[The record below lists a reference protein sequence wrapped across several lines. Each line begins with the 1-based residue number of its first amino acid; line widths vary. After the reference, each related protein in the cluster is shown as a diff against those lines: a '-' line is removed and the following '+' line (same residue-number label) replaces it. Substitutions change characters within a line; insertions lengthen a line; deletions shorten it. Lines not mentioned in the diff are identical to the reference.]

1 MTDNNAN
8 EANPQQS
15 ADAAPR
21 LSIAA
26 QYIKDQSFEN
36 PGAPGSLTKSAKS
49 PAINVGIDV
58 QVRRGA
64 EPNYEVELKISVH
77 ALQEETT
84 VFLAELLY
92 GGVFQLFNI
101 PAETLQPVLLIEC
114 PRLLFPFARR
124 IIADMTRDGGYA
136 PLMLDNIDFSQLYR
150 QRMAQL
156 QAEAAKTTEA
166 NKQQ

>member
-1 MTDNNAN
+1 MTDSDANAATQ
-8 EANPQQS
+8 EPS

-26 QYIKDQSFEN
+26 QYTKDQSFEN
-36 PGAPGSLTKSAKS
+36 PGAPGSLTKGATP

-58 QVRRGA
+58 NVRRGA
-64 EPNYEVELKISVH
+64 EPNYEVELKVSVH
-77 ALQEETT
+77 AKTDETT

-124 IIADMTRDGGYA
+124 IIADMTRDGGYP

-156 QAEAAKTTEA
+156 QAEAEA
-166 NKQQ
+166 AKQQ

>member
-1 MTDNNAN
+1 MSDTDANESN
-8 EANPQQS
+8 EANPEAS
-15 ADAAPR
+15 AGAAPR

-36 PGAPGSLTKSAKS
+36 PGAPASLQRTAKP
-49 PAINVGIDV
+49 PAISVGIDV

-64 EPNYEVELKISVH
+64 EPNYEVELKITVQ
-77 ALQEETT
+77 AKQEETN

-92 GGVFQLFNI
+92 GGVFQLMNF
-101 PAETLQPVLLIEC
+101 PAEMLQPVLLVEC

-150 QRMAQL
+150 QRMAQMKA
-156 QAEAAKTTEA
+156 QADTAS
-166 NKQQ
+166 KQ

>member
-1 MTDNNAN
+1 MTDSDAKV
-8 EANPQQS
+8 ANPEQS
-15 ADAAPR
+15 ADMAPR

-26 QYIKDQSFEN
+26 QYTKDQSFEN
-36 PGAPGSLTKSAKS
+36 PGAPGSLTKTAKPPS
-49 PAINVGIDV
+49 INVGIDV

-64 EPNYEVELKISVH
+64 EPNYEVELKVSVH
-77 ALQEETT
+77 AKQDETT
-84 VFLAELLY
+84 AFLAELLY

-124 IIADMTRDGGYA
+124 IIADMTRDGGYP
-136 PLMLDNIDFSQLYR
+136 PLMLDNIDFSQLYH

-156 QAEAAKTTEA
+156 QAQAGAAK
-166 NKQQ
+166 QQ

>member
-1 MTDNNAN
+1 MTDTDAN
-8 EANPQQS
+8 ESNPDAS
-15 ADAAPR
+15 ADTAPR

-36 PGAPGSLTKSAKS
+36 PGAPASLQRGAKA

-58 QVRRGA
+58 QVRRGP
-64 EPNYEVELKISVH
+64 EPSYEVELKISVE
-77 ALQEETT
+77 AVQEETT

-101 PAETLQPVLLIEC
+101 PAETLQPLLLVEC

-124 IIADMTRDGGYA
+124 IIADMTRDGGYT

-156 QAEAAKTTEA
+156 QAQAEAEK
-166 NKQQ
+166 KQ

>member
-1 MTDNNAN
+1 MTDTDAN
-8 EANPQQS
+8 EANPDAS
-15 ADAAPR
+15 ADTAPR

-36 PGAPGSLTKSAKS
+36 PGAPSSLHRGAKT

-58 QVRRGA
+58 QVRRGP
-64 EPNYEVELKISVH
+64 EPSYEVELKISVQ
-77 ALQEETT
+77 AMQEETT

-101 PAETLQPVLLIEC
+101 PAETLQPLLLVEC

-156 QAEAAKTTEA
+156 QAQSEAS
-166 NKQQ
+166 KQQ

>member
-1 MTDNNAN
+1 
-8 EANPQQS
+8 
-15 ADAAPR
+15 
-21 LSIAA
+21 
-26 QYIKDQSFEN
+26 
-36 PGAPGSLTKSAKS
+36 
-49 PAINVGIDV
+49 DV

-77 ALQEETT
+77 AKQEETT
-84 VFLAELLY
+84 IFLAELLY

-156 QAEAAKTTEA
+156 QAEAETT
-166 NKQQ
+166 KQQ

>member
-1 MTDNNAN
+1 MTDSDADGV
-8 EANPQQS
+8 NPEQS
-15 ADAAPR
+15 AAAEPR

-26 QYIKDQSFEN
+26 QYTKDQSFEN
-36 PGAPGSLTKSAKS
+36 PGAPGSLTKSAKAPS
-49 PAINVGIDV
+49 INVDIDV

-64 EPNYEVELKISVH
+64 EPNYEVELKVSVQ
-77 ALQEETT
+77 AKQEETT

-124 IIADMTRDGGYA
+124 IIADMTRDGGYP

-156 QAEAAKTTEA
+156 QAEAEAAK
-166 NKQQ
+166 Q

>member
-1 MTDNNAN
+1 MTDNKDQ
-8 EANPQQS
+8 EANQD

-26 QYIKDQSFEN
+26 QYVKDQSFEN
-36 PGAPGSLTKSAKS
+36 PGAPAALSRGAKP
-49 PAINVGIDV
+49 PAIAVGIDV

-77 ALQEETT
+77 ARQEEAT

-92 GGVFQLFNI
+92 GGVFQLINI
-101 PAETLQPVLLIEC
+101 PADTLQPVLLIEC

-156 QAEAAKTTEA
+156 QAEAEA
-166 NKQQ
+166 NKTQ

>member
-1 MTDNNAN
+1 MTDTNAQGV
-8 EANPQQS
+8 NPEPGT
-15 ADAAPR
+15 DAEPR

-26 QYIKDQSFEN
+26 QYVKDQSFEN
-36 PGAPGSLTKSAKS
+36 PGAPGSLARGAKPPS
-49 PAINVGIDV
+49 ISVNIDV

-77 ALQEETT
+77 AKQEEST
-84 VFLAELLY
+84 VFLVELLY

-136 PLMLDNIDFSQLYR
+136 PLMLDNIDFSLLYR

-156 QAEAAKTTEA
+156 QTEAEAS
-166 NKQQ
+166 KQQ

>member
-1 MTDNNAN
+1 MTDTDPKGT
-8 EANPQQS
+8 NPEPS
-15 ADAAPR
+15 ADAEPR

-26 QYIKDQSFEN
+26 QYVKDQSFEN
-36 PGAPGSLTKSAKS
+36 PGAPGSLARGAKAPS
-49 PAINVGIDV
+49 ISVGIDV

-77 ALQEETT
+77 AKQEETT
-84 VFLAELLY
+84 IFLAELLY

-150 QRMAQL
+150 QRMTQL
-156 QAEAAKTTEA
+156 QAEAEA
-166 NKQQ
+166 TKQQ

>member
-1 MTDNNAN
+1 MTDR
-8 EANPQQS
+8 
-15 ADAAPR
+15 DAGAAIPEQGAENAPR

-26 QYIKDQSFEN
+26 QYTKDQSFEN
-36 PGAPGSLTKSAKS
+36 PGAPGSLTKTAKS
-49 PAINVGIDV
+49 PSINVGIDV

-64 EPNYEVELKISVH
+64 EPNYEVELKISVQ
-77 ALQEETT
+77 AKQEETT
-84 VFLAELLY
+84 IFLAELLY
-92 GGVFQLFNI
+92 GGVFQLINI

-124 IIADMTRDGGYA
+124 IIADMTRDGGYP

-156 QAEAAKTTEA
+156 QAEAEA
-166 NKQQ
+166 AKQQ